1 MGKKRTNTAKKKQ
14 AAKKK
19 KLSSTFGVSVLKGG
33 TLASQNGV
41 ILDANPVADGNK
53 SQTKK
58 QKGNNAKKIA
68 PEKNHGNGKNNT
80 FMQASAVPGK
90 RTRDRQGEKDE
101 FDRMHASL
109 EERSLASRARKEDQ
123 QRGKKARQKT
133 RQKKGW
139 GKFARPEN
147 TNFAPATLTLAP
159 KTTQELVD
167 DAANQVAQGMV
178 EIGQSMATNPLG
190 GVSAMAG
197 QSSLAAA
204 ANFNWKMHASNVS
217 DRAEQPQNHSNA
229 FAALEGDS
237 DSDNEWGDKKA
248 QPIQQ
253 FQFKPASFSFQA
265 PTLNPQVMGPALDD
279 DFDPDL

>member
-41 ILDANPVADGNK
+41 ILDANPIADGNK
-53 SQTKK
+53 SQNKK

-68 PEKNHGNGKNNT
+68 PEKNLGNRKNT
-80 FMQASAVPGK
+80 LLQTSAIPGK
-90 RTRDRQGEKDE
+90 RTRDRQGENDE

-109 EERSLASRARKEDQ
+109 EERSLASRARIEDQ

-139 GKFARPEN
+139 GRFARPLN

-178 EIGQSMATNPLG
+178 EIGQSRTTYPLG

-204 ANFNWKMHASNVS
+204 ANFNWKMGVSNVS

-229 FAALEGDS
+229 FAAFEGDS
-237 DSDNEWGDKKA
+237 DSENEWGDKKA
-248 QPIQQ
+248 QVIQQ